1 MKYLQSVKMITIVC
15 LLLIA
20 MSCDRKKNDFIPL
33 EHMTFTNAY
42 YKNAVKISYYIL
54 IDNPEPAESM
64 LKQEIIKY
72 VENRLKNNKAL
83 TKPEI
88 SSLNFV
94 FYRKTD
100 DTSYFITH
108 RDSAGELLGEEI
120 SHYQQDFIANYLI
133 SKCGSGTVEKI
144 YLYNLP
150 EETVASKNCD
160 K

>member
-1 MKYLQSVKMITIVC
+1 MKYLQSIRIIAIIYF
-15 LLLIA
+15 LLIA

-54 IDNPEPAESM
+54 IDNPEPNESI
-64 LKQEIIKY
+64 LKKDIITY
-72 VENRLKNNKAL
+72 VENRLKSNKSL
-83 TKPEI
+83 TQHEI

-100 DTSYFITH
+100 NTSYFITNKE
-108 RDSAGELLGEEI
+108 SAGELLGEEI
-120 SHYQQDFIANYLI
+120 SHYQQDYIANYLV
-133 SKCGSGTVEKI
+133 SKCGRGTVEKI

-150 EETVASKNCD
+150 EEVVSGKNCAE
-160 K
+160 